1 LLGDFLLPEGFVDGH
16 EIPPKPESKS
26 FKMLTSFSQMEPQLE
41 RYLHENIPLTK
52 AMGIKII
59 LASPERVLLECP
71 LEPNINIHGTAFGG
85 SISALATIT
94 GWLWIHVYMR
104 ERKLAPK
111 LVISESKMQFL
122 EPVTGKFSAE
132 LRAPSEKIISAFT
145 QSFDRRGSARIDLN
159 VSVLSDG
166 EEVGLFTGTYAALK
180 T

>member
-1 LLGDFLLPEGFVDGH
+1 
-16 EIPPKPESKS
+16 
-26 FKMLTSFSQMEPQLE
+26 MLISSSQMERQLE

-52 AMGIKII
+52 AMGVKVI

-71 LEPNINIHGTAFGG
+71 IEPNINIHGTAFGG

-104 ERKLAPK
+104 ERKQAPK

-122 EPVTGKFSAE
+122 EPVTGAFSAE
-132 LRAPSEKIISAFT
+132 LRAPSDKVISTFT